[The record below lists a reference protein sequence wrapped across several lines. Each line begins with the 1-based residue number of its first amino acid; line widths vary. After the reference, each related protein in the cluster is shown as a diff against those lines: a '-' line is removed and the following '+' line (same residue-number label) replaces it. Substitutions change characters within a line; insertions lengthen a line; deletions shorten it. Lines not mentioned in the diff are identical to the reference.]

1 MRIFNLL
8 SYSLLHIK
16 DEKRQHGII
25 LEDSIRRFKKSGKK
39 LRLLCFVLPLSQF
52 PDGST

>member
-1 MRIFNLL
+1 MSIFNLL

-25 LEDSIRRFKKSGKK
+25 LEDSIRGFKKVEKK
-39 LRLLCFVLPLSQF
+39 
-52 PDGST
+52 